1 MNKDMYLVCWCT
13 LSEDHYESFIDS
25 TSEENLA
32 NAERRYN
39 ELLETEQDLYSANL
53 CKVVKSTDY

>member
-13 LSEDHYESFIDS
+13 EEEDHYDVFIDS

-39 ELLETEQDLYSANL
+39 EVLETEIDLYSANI